1 MRAKRTTLLRAAKAP
16 TKGARRRPK
25 TRAREAKGKMQS
37 STPSEFDAA
46 RLEGFLRARVNGA
59 HGAYFHLER
68 ISGGQS
74 NPTYFVTIGNRLLVM
89 RKKPAGATLRSAHAI
104 DREYRVLKALA
115 ETDVP
120 VPRAVIY
127 CNDDGIVG
135 TPFYVMDRLDG
146 RIFADAALPDTPP
159 VEREAMYLA
168 MAETLAKI
176 HDIDP
181 VAVGLSDYGAVG
193 NYFARQIRRWTKQYQ
208 EARWRD
214 LPDVERLIEWL
225 PGHVPPD
232 DATRISHGDFR
243 IGNLCFHPTEPRVIG
258 VLDWELSTL
267 GEPLADLAY
276 SALGQIT
283 APHEFGGLRGLNL
296 GALGIPTRPRYFERY
311 FVSRKTP
318 SRAPLRPFHTV
329 FALFR
334 LAVIFEGIAARAR
347 SGSAASADAAEV
359 GELSA
364 VFARRA
370 MECVEGDTDS
380 PGLRES

>member
-1 MRAKRTTLLRAAKAP
+1 
-16 TKGARRRPK
+16 
-25 TRAREAKGKMQS
+25 
-37 STPSEFDAA
+37 
-46 RLEGFLRARVNGA
+46 
-59 HGAYFHLER
+59 
-68 ISGGQS
+68 
-74 NPTYFVTIGNRLLVM
+74 
-89 RKKPAGATLRSAHAI
+89 
-104 DREYRVLKALA
+104 
-115 ETDVP
+115 
-120 VPRAVIY
+120 
-127 CNDDGIVG
+127 
-135 TPFYVMDRLDG
+135 
-146 RIFADAALPDTPP
+146 
-159 VEREAMYLA
+159 MYLA

-214 LPDVERLIEWL
+214 LPDIERLIEWL
-225 PGHVPPD
+225 PGQVPPD

-296 GALGIPTRPRYFERY
+296 AALGIPERARYFERY
-311 FVSRKTP
+311 FASRKTP
-318 SRAPLRPFHTV
+318 ARAPLLPFHTV

-347 SGSAASADAAEV
+347 SGSAASADATQV
-359 GELSA
+359 GELSI

-370 MECVEGDTDS
+370 MECVEGNTDS
-380 PGLRES
+380 PGLPEI

>member
-1 MRAKRTTLLRAAKAP
+1 MFHRGHPPRGRDV
-16 TKGARRRPK
+16 RCQVQRP
-25 TRAREAKGKMQS
+25 
-37 STPSEFDAA
+37 PEFDSA
-46 RLEGFLRARVNGA
+46 RLEAFLRASVEGA
-59 HGAYFHLER
+59 DGAYFHLER

-74 NPTYFVTIGNRLLVM
+74 NPTYFVTVGNRRLVM
-89 RKKPAGATLRSAHAI
+89 RKKPGGVTLRSAHAI

-120 VPRAVIY
+120 VPRVVIY
-127 CNDDGIVG
+127 SDDDGVVG

-159 VEREAMYLA
+159 AQREAMYLA

-181 VAVGLSDYGAVG
+181 GAVGLSDYGAVG
-193 NYFARQIRRWTKQYQ
+193 NYFGRQIRRWTKQYQ

-276 SALGQIT
+276 SVLGHIT
-283 APHEFGGLRGLNL
+283 APQEFGGFRGLNL
-296 GALGIPTRPRYFERY
+296 AALGIPDRPRYFERY
-311 FVSRKTP
+311 FASRKTLA
-318 SRAPLRPFHTV
+318 RAPLLPFHTV

-359 GELSA
+359 GELSI

-380 PGLRES
+380 PGLPEI

>member
-1 MRAKRTTLLRAAKAP
+1 MPGSAP
-16 TKGARRRPK
+16 L
-25 TRAREAKGKMQS
+25 
-37 STPSEFDAA
+37 EFESA
-46 RLEGFLRARVNGA
+46 RLEAFLRARVDGTD
-59 HGAYFHLER
+59 GAYFHLER

-74 NPTYFVTIGNRLLVM
+74 NPTYFVTVGNRRLVM
-89 RKKPAGATLRSAHAI
+89 RKKPAGAILRSAHAI
-104 DREYRVLKALA
+104 DREYHVLKALA

-120 VPRAVIY
+120 VPRVVIY
-127 CNDDGIVG
+127 CDDDGIVG
-135 TPFYVMDRLDG
+135 TPFYLMDRLDG
-146 RIFADAALPDTPP
+146 RIFADAALPDVPQAD
-159 VEREAMYLA
+159 REAMYFA
-168 MAETLAKI
+168 MAETLAKL

-181 VAVGLSDYGAVG
+181 VAVGLSDYGAAG
-193 NYFARQIRRWTKQYQ
+193 NYFGRQIRRWTKQYQ

-214 LPDVERLIEWL
+214 LPDIERLIEWL
-225 PGHVPPD
+225 PGQAPPD
-232 DATRISHGDFR
+232 DETRISHGDFR
-243 IGNLCFHPTEPRVIG
+243 IGNLCFHPSEPRVIG

-296 GALGIPTRPRYFERY
+296 AALGIPDRSRYFERY

-318 SRAPLRPFHTV
+318 ARAPLLPFHTV

-334 LAVIFEGIAARAR
+334 LAIIFEGIGVRAR

-359 GELSA
+359 GELSI

-370 MECVEGDTDS
+370 MECVEGDTDL

>member
-1 MRAKRTTLLRAAKAP
+1 MQGSAP
-16 TKGARRRPK
+16 P
-25 TRAREAKGKMQS
+25 
-37 STPSEFDAA
+37 EFDSA
-46 RLEGFLRARVNGA
+46 RLEAFLRARVDGA
-59 HGAYFHLER
+59 DGAYFHLER

-74 NPTYFVTIGNRLLVM
+74 NPTYFVTVGNRRLVM
-89 RKKPAGATLRSAHAI
+89 RKKPGGVTLRSAHAI

-115 ETDVP
+115 ATDVP
-120 VPRAVIY
+120 LPRAVIY
-127 CNDDGIVG
+127 SDDDGVVG

-159 VEREAMYLA
+159 AQREAMYLA

-181 VAVGLSDYGAVG
+181 VALGLSDYGAVG
-193 NYFARQIRRWTKQYQ
+193 NYFGRQIRRWTKQYQ

-214 LPDVERLIEWL
+214 VPDVERLIEWL
-225 PGHVPPD
+225 PGHVPAED
-232 DATRISHGDFR
+232 ETRISHGDFR

-296 GALGIPTRPRYFERY
+296 AVLGIPHRSRYFERY
-311 FVSRKTP
+311 FASRKTP
-318 SRAPLRPFHTV
+318 ARAPLLPFHTV

-359 GELSA
+359 GELSI

-370 MECVEGDTDS
+370 MECVEGDTDV
-380 PGLRES
+380 PGLREI

>member
-1 MRAKRTTLLRAAKAP
+1 MPTERTFFLQASATP
-16 TKGARRRPK
+16 TKGTDVP
-25 TRAREAKGKMQS
+25 REAS
-37 STPSEFDAA
+37 ASTSGARDSAPVEFDSA
-46 RLEGFLRARVNGA
+46 RLEAFLKARVEDADGA
-59 HGAYFHLER
+59 HFHLER

-74 NPTYFVTIGNRLLVM
+74 NPTYFVTIGNRRLVM

-120 VPRAVIY
+120 VPRVVLY
-127 CNDDGIVG
+127 CDDDSVVG
-135 TPFYVMDRLDG
+135 TPFYIMERLDG
-146 RIFADAALPDTPP
+146 RIFADAALPGVSPAD
-159 VEREAMYLA
+159 REAMYFA

-176 HDIDP
+176 HNVDP
-181 VAVGLSDYGAVG
+181 SAAGLSDYGAVG
-193 NYFARQIRRWTKQYQ
+193 NYFGRQIRRWTKQYHD
-208 EARWRD
+208 ARWRD

-225 PGHVPPD
+225 PSHVPPED
-232 DATRISHGDFR
+232 ETRISHGDFR
-243 IGNLCFHPTEPRVIG
+243 IGNLCFHATEPRVIG

-267 GEPLADLAY
+267 GEPFADLAY
-276 SALGQIT
+276 SALGEIT
-283 APHEFGGLRGLNL
+283 APHEFGGIRGLDL
-296 GALGIPTRPRYFERY
+296 PALGIPSRTQYFERY
-311 FVSRKTP
+311 FASRKTP
-318 SRAPLRPFHTV
+318 ARARPLPFHTV

-380 PGLRES
+380 PGSQGI

>member
-1 MRAKRTTLLRAAKAP
+1 MRAKRATTTAPAK
-16 TKGARRRPK
+16 
-25 TRAREAKGKMQS
+25 RARLRPNTYARGPGRKMQG
-37 STPSEFDAA
+37 STPTEFDAV
-46 RLEGFLRARVNGA
+46 RLETFLRAHVKDA
-59 HGAYFHLER
+59 DGAYFHLER

-74 NPTYFVTIGNRLLVM
+74 NPTYFVTIGNRRLVM

-104 DREYRVLKALA
+104 DREYRVLKALEDA
-115 ETDVP
+115 DVP
-120 VPRAVIY
+120 VPRVVIY
-127 CNDDGIVG
+127 CDDESIVG
-135 TPFYVMDRLDG
+135 TPFYVMERLEG
-146 RIFADAALPDTPP
+146 RIFADAALPGVAPT
-159 VEREAMYLA
+159 EREAMYFA
-168 MAETLAKI
+168 MAETLARL

-181 VAVGLSDYGAVG
+181 VTVGLSDYGAVG
-193 NYFARQIRRWTKQYQ
+193 NYFARQINRWTKQYH
-208 EARWRD
+208 EARRRD

-225 PGHVPPD
+225 PGHAPSD
-232 DATRISHGDFR
+232 DETRINHGDFR

-283 APHEFGGLRGLNL
+283 APNEFGGLRGLDL
-296 GALGIPTRPRYFERY
+296 ASLGIPNKRDYFERY
-311 FVSRKTP
+311 FASRKTP
-318 SRAPLRPFHTV
+318 ARSPLLPFHTV

-347 SGSAASADAAEV
+347 TGSAASADAAEV
-359 GELSA
+359 GELSV

-380 PGLRES
+380 PGLREI

>member
-1 MRAKRTTLLRAAKAP
+1 
-16 TKGARRRPK
+16 
-25 TRAREAKGKMQS
+25 MQS
-37 STPSEFDAA
+37 PKSLEFDAA
-46 RLEGFLRARVNGA
+46 RLESFLRAHVRGVD
-59 HGAYFHLER
+59 GAYFHLER

-74 NPTYFVTIGNRLLVM
+74 NPTYFVTIGSRLLVM

-115 ETDVP
+115 ETDAP
-120 VPRAVIY
+120 VPRVVIY
-127 CNDDGIVG
+127 CDDESVVG
-135 TPFYVMDRLDG
+135 TPFYIMDRLDG
-146 RIFADAALPDTPP
+146 RIFADAALPGVSPT
-159 VEREAMYLA
+159 ERKAMYFA
-168 MAETLAKI
+168 MAETLAKL

-181 VAVGLSDYGAVG
+181 VAVGLSDYGADG
-193 NYFARQIRRWTKQYQ
+193 NYFVRQISRWTKQYH

-225 PGHVPPD
+225 PGHTPPD
-232 DATRISHGDFR
+232 DETRINHGDFR

-276 SALGQIT
+276 SAIGQIT
-283 APHEFGGLRGLNL
+283 APSEFGGLRGLDL
-296 GALGIPTRPRYFERY
+296 TALGIPNKRDYFERY
-311 FVSRKTP
+311 FASRKTP
-318 SRAPLRPFHTV
+318 TRAPLLPFHTV

-347 SGSAASADAAEV
+347 GGSAASADAAEV
-359 GELSA
+359 GELSV

-380 PGLRES
+380 PSPRET

>member
-25 TRAREAKGKMQS
+25 THAREAKGKMQS

-120 VPRAVIY
+120 VPRVALY
-127 CNDDGIVG
+127 CDDDSVVG
-135 TPFYVMDRLDG
+135 TPFYVMDRLEG
-146 RIFADAALPDTPP
+146 RIFADAALPGVSPA
-159 VEREAMYLA
+159 ERETMYFS
-168 MAETLAKI
+168 MAETLAKL

-181 VAVGLSDYGAVG
+181 VVVGLSDYGAIG
-193 NYFARQIRRWTKQYQ
+193 NYFARQINRWTKQYHG
-208 EARWRD
+208 ARWRD

-225 PGHVPPD
+225 PSHVPPED
-232 DATRISHGDFR
+232 ETRISHGDFR
-243 IGNLCFHPTEPRVIG
+243 MGNLCFHPTEPRVIG

-283 APHEFGGLRGLNL
+283 EPQEFGGLRGLNL
-296 GALGIPTRPRYFERY
+296 AALGIPTRPRYFERY

-347 SGSAASADAAEV
+347 TGSAASADAAEV

>member
-1 MRAKRTTLLRAAKAP
+1 MPGSALP
-16 TKGARRRPK
+16 
-25 TRAREAKGKMQS
+25 
-37 STPSEFDAA
+37 EFESA
-46 RLEGFLRARVNGA
+46 RLEAFLRARVDGA
-59 HGAYFHLER
+59 DGPDFHLER

-74 NPTYFVTIGNRLLVM
+74 NPTYFVTVGNRRLVM
-89 RKKPAGATLRSAHAI
+89 RKKPAGAILRSAHAI

-120 VPRAVIY
+120 APRVVIY
-127 CNDDGIVG
+127 SDDDGIVG

-146 RIFADAALPDTPP
+146 RIFADAALPD
-159 VEREAMYLA
+159 VLRADREAMYFA

-193 NYFARQIRRWTKQYQ
+193 NYFGRQIRRWTKQYQ

-296 GALGIPTRPRYFERY
+296 AALGIPDRPRYFERY
-311 FVSRKTP
+311 FASRKTP
-318 SRAPLRPFHTV
+318 ARAPLLPFHTV

-359 GELSA
+359 GELSI

-380 PGLRES
+380 PGLPEI